1 LTIELRRRTLSSGRF
16 DTPEF
21 IAAND
26 VFEREFLVR
35 TPPEQRHLPLCDS
48 TPARFNAALYE
59 HMWGPSEVRTKRF
72 AGPAVR
78 LRCRDDRPAR
88 GNVRLSG
95 KRSPRPVSLLPDRA
109 VDLPELSCTHRIRVD
124 QRV

>member
-26 VFEREFLVR
+26 VFDREFLLR

-48 TPARFNAALYE
+48 TPVRFNAALYE
-59 HMWGPSEVRTKRF
+59 HMWGPSEFVST
-72 AGPAVR
+72 GT
-78 LRCRDDRPAR
+78 LRDYDRIQR
-88 GNVRLSG
+88 
-95 KRSPRPVSLLPDRA
+95 
-109 VDLPELSCTHRIRVD
+109 LPELRLPVMFLVGEFDEAHRRKVRQAPDVVGGSDEAIR
-124 QRV
+124 RGGR